1 MKKLLRI
8 VGVLVAL
15 VVVGV
20 GVLYFYRNSI
30 VRSVVEKQSTA
41 SLGVPTKLGSANLGL
56 FGGTLNLSDF
66 KIGSPTGYK
75 AEQMFTLGALDLGV
89 SYGQLRDKP
98 IRVNSIV
105 LDKPVVVIEH
115 ANGKFNFQAMMD
127 NMGGGSAKST
137 SKEPKTEDGKDPVK
151 LIIDQLTVRGA
162 TVTLKA
168 FPPLLANDFTVTVP
182 EVKLTDI
189 GNADGARNGAAI
201 KDVVGAVISALASK
215 VSTLPELKQLGDID
229 KLLGQQAKAVMGDIS
244 KELEIQAA
252 QIQGQVTGQI
262 NKAIGNVGGD
272 LGKLI
277 SGSGDVSKDIN
288 KTTSDLTKHLTGGE
302 KEKKKEKEK
311 K

>member
-1 MKKLLRI
+1 MKKLRRI

-41 SLGVPTKLGSANLGL
+41 SLGVPTKLGSANVGL

-66 KIGSPTGYK
+66 KIASPSGYS
-75 AEQMFTLGALDLGV
+75 AEQIFTLGALDLGV
-89 SYGQLRDKP
+89 SYGQLREKP
-98 IRVNSIV
+98 IRVNSMV
-105 LDKPVVVIEH
+105 MDKPVVVLEH

-151 LIIDQLTVRGA
+151 LIIDQLTVKDA

-168 FPPLLANDFTVTVP
+168 FPPLLPKDFTVTVP
-182 EVKLTDI
+182 ELKLANI
-189 GNADGARNGAAI
+189 GNAEGAKNGAAI
-201 KDVVGAVISALASK
+201 KDVVGAVISALAAK
-215 VSTLPELKQLGDID
+215 VSTMPDLKQFGDLD

-244 KELEIQAA
+244 KEMEKQVS
-252 QIQGQVTGQI
+252 QIQGQVLGEV
-262 NKAIGNVGGD
+262 NKALGNVGGD
-272 LGKLI
+272 VGKLI
-277 SGSGDVSKDIN
+277 PGGGDLSKDIN
-288 KTTSDLTKHLTGGE
+288 KVLPGGGDLGKVLGGGDK
-302 KEKKKEKEK
+302 KEKK
-311 K
+311 